1 MAQENKGKTP
11 QEQAAQPQ
19 NRGANLR
26 KDMVD
31 SAEYGNQYRS
41 EHFGSDTF
49 DGQVNKDTPSPADS
63 SKK

>member
-1 MAQENKGKTP
+1 MAQEKKGSTP

-19 NRGANLR
+19 NRGPNLR

-41 EHFGSDTF
+41 ENFGSDTF
-49 DGQVNKDTPSPADS
+49 DGNVNKEQNGPIER

>member
-1 MAQENKGKTP
+1 MAQEKKGTKPKGK
-11 QEQAAQPQ
+11 AAQSQ
-19 NRGANLR
+19 NRGSRLR

-31 SAEYGNQYRS
+31 SAEYGNEYRS

-49 DGQVNKDTPSPADS
+49 DGQVNKDTPSPVDS